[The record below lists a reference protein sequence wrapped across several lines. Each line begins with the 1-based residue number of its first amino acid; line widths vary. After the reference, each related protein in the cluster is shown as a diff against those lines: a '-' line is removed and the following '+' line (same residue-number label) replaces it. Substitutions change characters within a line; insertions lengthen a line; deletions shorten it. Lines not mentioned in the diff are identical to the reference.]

1 MWFHVVYRS
10 DIFGCLSAQQI
21 FIQAASKYF
30 PPWILEWLTEHG
42 SNPRLE
48 RARKLKKVVTEVA
61 REMVQEKAEALLA
74 GKGNRDIF
82 SLLGTRRGF
91 RCPSAL
97 LIISQSRPTWAQKQR
112 TN

>member
-1 MWFHVVYRS
+1 MWFRVVYRS
-10 DIFGCLSAQQI
+10 DIFGCPSAQQI

-61 REMVQEKAEALLA
+61 REIVQEKAETLLT
-74 GKGNRDIF
+74 GKGSRDIF
-82 SLLGTRRGF
+82 SPLGARQGF
-91 RCPSAL
+91 RCSSAY
-97 LIISQSRPTWAQKQR
+97 
-112 TN
+112 